1 MGDFNNEPVD
11 TALSYFCNLIKEKL
25 NQDKTCSKNSNK
37 RSCIDMIT
45 TKRPKSFQNFIV
57 IETRLSGFPTMCVAV
72 MKIHY
77 NNQKPTIIHDCKY
90 EKFNND
96 VFIKDL
102 NTLISK

>member
-11 TALSYFCNLIKEKL
+11 TALSYFCDLINEKL

-37 RSCIDMIT
+37 RSCIDMTT

-57 IETRLSGFPTMCVAV
+57 IETRLSGFHTMCVTL
-72 MKIHY
+72 MKIYY
-77 NNQKPTIIHDCKY
+77 NNQKPTVIHDCKY
-90 EKFNND
+90 KKCNND
-96 VFIKDL
+96 AFIKDL